1 MHFLDR
7 PSLFNRPDTFLGVS
21 QGLGEDLGVH
31 PNIVRLIFAGVLFW
45 NPVAAACA
53 YTGAGV
59 LVLTARL
66 IFPVP
71 SQAAAEESVAAPAV
85 EAVAAQEDEQ
95 LPLAA

>member
-1 MHFLDR
+1 MHIFDR

-45 NPVAAACA
+45 NPVAALCGYA
-53 YTGAGV
+53 GAGLLV
-59 LVLTARL
+59 LVTRL

-71 SQAAAEESVAAPAV
+71 AGAEKIEAAPTGAAPV
-85 EAVAAQEDEQ
+85 EEQEH